1 MLTAEEIVVIVVF
14 IILVGALCYVYGRHS
29 GKQEGKDELMKDL
42 IYIWKNFP
50 EFEEKHEKKWSWT
63 DYMKEDDHANSKGE
77 AGRTEPGNE
86 SV

>member
-42 IYIWKNFP
+42 IYIW
-50 EFEEKHEKKWSWT
+50 
-63 DYMKEDDHANSKGE
+63 
-77 AGRTEPGNE
+77 
-86 SV
+86 